1 MFAFL
6 AKKIALPKNPLVFA
20 VSWNHSDGCICLG
33 GENGLLKILKMAE
46 YKQGKKPKKPLS
58 QNISLDGHQGNINVI
73 QWNDQYNK
81 LTTSDDDG
89 LIIVWMLHED
99 QWFEEMINNRKKS
112 TVEDIKWSTDGTKV
126 CIIYR
131 DGAVIVGSVD
141 GSREWGKELPH
152 QLMKVEW
159 SPDNKLLIFAT
170 VDGEARVYSK
180 LGNPMH
186 KIKIYCFQDMEVKDK
201 TIASIEWYKNSKMN
215 TDETPPGLA
224 IAYTNG
230 MV

>member
-1 MFAFL
+1 
-6 AKKIALPKNPLVFA
+6 
-20 VSWNHSDGCICLG
+20 
-33 GENGLLKILKMAE
+33 
-46 YKQGKKPKKPLS
+46 
-58 QNISLDGHQGNINVI
+58 
-73 QWNDQYNK
+73 
-81 LTTSDDDG
+81 
-89 LIIVWMLHED
+89 
-99 QWFEEMINNRKKS
+99 
-112 TVEDIKWSTDGTKV
+112 
-126 CIIYR
+126 
-131 DGAVIVGSVD
+131 
-141 GSREWGKELPH
+141 
-152 QLMKVEW
+152 MKVEW